1 MIIKWIIETKAE
13 ATFWNQMV
21 LFIPWEQVSKQMMIC
36 TAVNLTEKQV
46 SAAVSLSS
54 MAKGTARG
62 LS

>member
-54 MAKGTARG
+54 MAKGTAPG